1 MKQKSVIIKSII
13 IIFSIVL
20 LAQVYTYKKTNLTGE
35 IYNREF
41 NQNVVFYPQHQDD
54 EVLWGG
60 SAILRAIETC
70 GRENVYVV
78 LVSDGL
84 GVNVFKDEA
93 YKNMTK
99 EQKKEIRDK
108 EFKAALR
115 QLGVKEKN
123 IILLSDIDKDSKNRF
138 ELMKKIIL
146 EFENNLKNVTHISHH
161 YEYDNHPMHIKNG
174 QVLKNLKDEGKVKD
188 ALYFMKPQ
196 YVKFIPEKN
205 RVIYQVNDMSEYNK
219 VKKACYEY
227 KIVDIENG
235 RHGVGYI
242 SAHSYFDNLL
252 KSPNLE
258 SILSDK

>member
-20 LAQVYTYKKTNLTGE
+20 LAQVYTHKKTNLTGE

-70 GRENVYVV
+70 GRDNVYVV

-115 QLGVKEKN
+115 QLCVNEKN
-123 IILLSDIDKDSKNRF
+123 I
-138 ELMKKIIL
+138 IIL

-161 YEYDNHPMHIKNG
+161 YEYDDHPMHIKNG

-188 ALYFMKPQ
+188 VLYFMKPQ

>member
-1 MKQKSVIIKSII
+1 MKDQREII
-13 IIFSIVL
+13 IPDSVSYTHL
-20 LAQVYTYKKTNLTGE
+20 DVYK
-35 IYNREF
+35 
-41 NQNVVFYPQHQDD
+41 
-54 EVLWGG
+54 
-60 SAILRAIETC
+60 
-70 GRENVYVV
+70 
-78 LVSDGL
+78 
-84 GVNVFKDEA
+84 
-93 YKNMTK
+93 
-99 EQKKEIRDK
+99 
-108 EFKAALR
+108 R
-115 QLGVKEKN
+115 Q
-123 IILLSDIDKDSKNRF
+123 
-138 ELMKKIIL
+138 
-146 EFENNLKNVTHISHH
+146 HH
-161 YEYDNHPMHIKNG
+161 YEYDDHPMHIKNG

-188 ALYFMKPQ
+188 VLYFMKPQ

>member
-1 MKQKSVIIKSII
+1 M
-13 IIFSIVL
+13 
-20 LAQVYTYKKTNLTGE
+20 
-35 IYNREF
+35 
-41 NQNVVFYPQHQDD
+41 
-54 EVLWGG
+54 
-60 SAILRAIETC
+60 
-70 GRENVYVV
+70 

-99 EQKKEIRDK
+99 EQKEIRDK

-161 YEYDNHPMHIKNG
+161 YEYDDHPMHIKNG

-188 ALYFMKPQ
+188 VLYFMKPQ

>member
-20 LAQVYTYKKTNLTGE
+20 LAQVYTHKKTNLTGE

-70 GRENVYVV
+70 GRDNVYVV

-146 EFENNLKNVTHISHH
+146 EFEN
-161 YEYDNHPMHIKNG
+161 
-174 QVLKNLKDEGKVKD
+174 KD
-188 ALYFMKPQ
+188 
-196 YVKFIPEKN
+196 
-205 RVIYQVNDMSEYNK
+205 R
-219 VKKACYEY
+219 
-227 KIVDIENG
+227 
-235 RHGVGYI
+235 
-242 SAHSYFDNLL
+242 
-252 KSPNLE
+252 KSVV
-258 SILSDK
+258 